1 MIVKL
6 PEPQYKSSTSIEET
20 LLKRRSVRT
29 YQDKP
34 LKVEE
39 VSQLLWAAQGI
50 TNRRGFRTAPS
61 AGALYPLEIYVLA
74 GNIMNISVGIY
85 KYNPY
90 KHELV
95 NLQMGDRRNEL
106 FKAAL
111 NQSPV
116 KDAPMVIVFA
126 AVYERTTVKYG
137 NRGINYVYM
146 EAGHAAQN
154 ILLQAESLNLGSVV
168 IGAFYDEEVKK
179 VLKMSD
185 KEIPIYII
193 AVGKK

>member
-61 AGALYPLEIYVLA
+61 AGALYPLEIYVVA